1 MHGNKTQGQRERALA
16 QFDSGR
22 VDALVATDVAA
33 RGIDV
38 RDITH
43 VNNFDAPAAREDYV
57 HRIGRTGRAGA
68 TGIGITF
75 VMGEQ
80 RRDVAKIAAEL
91 DLHAEWAAAGF
102 PSEQQRRVTHPNSS
116 PAGRRAPGG
125 STSSGDGRRRRS
137 GRPRPRV

>member
-1 MHGNKTQGQRERALA
+1 
-16 QFDSGR
+16 
-22 VDALVATDVAA
+22 
-33 RGIDV
+33 
-38 RDITH
+38 
-43 VNNFDAPAAREDYV
+43 V

-91 DLHAEWAAAGF
+91 DLHEEFAAAGF
-102 PSEQQRRVTHPNSS
+102 PSEQQRRGTHPNSS
-116 PAGRRAPGG
+116 PTSRRAQSG
-125 STSSGDGRRRRS
+125 STTGNDGRRRRS